1 MLLMR
6 CEKTAWWAVGLAVV
20 TLSICEAQEKG
31 EKPAVREAKAAKPRV
46 AVTGKTELPSAKP
59 SEVKALLEGKGG
71 YVYIDVRTEGEFAE
85 GHVPNSLNIPVL
97 FLNKSA
103 GRREANESFLSVVIA
118 HVPKDAKVIVGCRSG
133 GRSARAQRMMVAAGY
148 KNVTNMEGGFLG
160 KRNSKGE
167 VVIAG
172 WSKLGYPSET
182 GDGGAKSY
190 KTLKEKPRP

>member
-6 CEKTAWWAVGLAVV
+6 FDKTVWWAVGMAVV
-20 TLSICEAQEKG
+20 TVSICEAQEKG
-31 EKPAVREAKAAKPRV
+31 KKPAVREAKAAKPRT

-59 SEVKALLEGKGG
+59 AEVKALLEGKDG
-71 YVYIDVRTEGEFAE
+71 YVYIDVRTEGEFAK

-103 GRREANESFLSVVIA
+103 GRREPNESFVSVVIA

-133 GRSARAQRMMVAAGY
+133 ARSARAQKIMVAAGFE
-148 KNVTNMEGGFLG
+148 NVTNMVGGFIG
-160 KRNSKGE
+160 KRDSKGE
-167 VVIAG
+167 VVVAG

-190 KTLKEKPRP
+190 KKLKEKPRP